1 MKLINF
7 QSTDGVRLGVKTEK
21 GIVDVCATADRAG
34 KEVPTTVEDVIAKGQ
49 AGLNALEQVVSQA
62 DEYIDESTI
71 THAPPIQKPG
81 KVVCAGVNYLAHA
94 QEANVAKPDYP
105 VYFAK
110 FANSLAAH
118 NEDIIPPA
126 KTEQI
131 DYEVELVV
139 VMGKRAKNVTKD
151 EALDHV
157 FGYATGNDFSA
168 RDFQVRSLQ
177 WTYGKAIDQFAPLG
191 PYLVTA
197 EDVPNP
203 QNLDIKCWVNGELR
217 QSSNTEKMIFPIA
230 EMISDLSQVMTLEP
244 GDVIFTGTPEGVIMG
259 YPEDERVWLK
269 PGDEVVC
276 EVEGLGRLVNRIA
289 ER

>member
-1 MKLINF
+1 MKLIHF
-7 QSTDGVRLGVKTEK
+7 QTQDGVRLGVKTEK
-21 GIVDVCATADRAG
+21 GIVDVGATAERAG
-34 KEVPTTVEDVIAKGQ
+34 LSVSASVEEVIEKGQ
-49 AGLNALEQVVSQA
+49 AGLDELQQVLSKA
-62 DEYIDESTI
+62 DEFIDESAI
-71 THAPPIQKPG
+71 KHAPPVQTPG
-81 KVVCAGVNYLAHA
+81 KIVCAGVNYLAHA
-94 QEANVAKPDYP
+94 QESNVAKPDYP

-110 FANSLAAH
+110 YANSLAAH
-118 NEDIIPPA
+118 NEDIVPPRG
-126 KTEQI
+126 TEKI
-131 DYEVELVV
+131 DYEAELVV
-139 VMGKRAKNVTKD
+139 VVGKQAKNITKD

-168 RDFQVRSLQ
+168 RDFQKRSLQ
-177 WTYGKAIDQFAPLG
+177 WTYGKAVDQFAPIG

-197 EDVPNP
+197 DDVPNP
-203 QNLDIKCWVNGELR
+203 QNLDIKCTVNGEVR
-217 QSSNTEKMIFPIA
+217 QSSNTEKMIFSIA

-259 YPEDERVWLK
+259 YPKEERVWLK